1 MELKDTVKMMTSE
14 DKHERLKAEY
24 LQAKIRFKESVEQRG
39 IVPKANENGKGIS
52 PETILQLHRTALIG
66 YIRSLERIARR
77 EGIDL
82 KSLTI

>member
-24 LQAKIRFKESVEQRG
+24 LQAKIRLKESMEQMKTM
-39 IVPKANENGKGIS
+39 PKANANGKGIS